1 MIQGG
6 IGDLKWNTTK
16 TTENC
21 ELVQST
27 FVYKTAWELSFPEKE
42 RDAKN
47 SNSNNNIY
55 NNSNNNSYSK
65 WLNKSRKWFEKFG
78 SKYFLNQDHDQ
89 KSAKDIANKMEP
101 YRSDNATCLHQKF
114 DLSSSGFF

>member
-21 ELVQST
+21 ELVATQPT
-27 FVYKTAWELSFPEKE
+27 FVYKTAWVLSFPEKE
-42 RDAKN
+42 RDAKY

-55 NNSNNNSYSK
+55 NNSNNDSNSK
-65 WLNKSRKWFEKFG
+65 
-78 SKYFLNQDHDQ
+78 
-89 KSAKDIANKMEP
+89 
-101 YRSDNATCLHQKF
+101 
-114 DLSSSGFF
+114 